1 MFSNLPRL
9 FFPLLGRVT
18 QTAAQGVELHFL
30 PSKNQ
35 REVWQKKR
43 GKLGRLFDMQWAWQN
58 DSIRTSNDNLPAV
71 RSLPKSIT
79 EGENKLKVVMASGVL
94 SQAINLS
101 FVNTLVRRK
110 KKTLCLYWTSITCRQ
125 QTQTHPTLVLLH
137 ADKGDLQYRNG
148 SGCYCERYRLQSIW
162 GIWAVQLWI
171 FQTQNAQHSIIL
183 ETDQTKNPIRKF
195 N

>member
-18 QTAAQGVELHFL
+18 QTAAQGVKLHFL

-110 KKTLCLYWTSITCRQ
+110 KKPCACTELRSPAGNRPRLIRLWCFSMQIKEICSIVMAVVAVVKDTDCRASEEFGLCSYE
-125 QTQTHPTLVLLH
+125 
-137 ADKGDLQYRNG
+137 YF
-148 SGCYCERYRLQSIW
+148 RLRM
-162 GIWAVQLWI
+162 
-171 FQTQNAQHSIIL
+171 HS
-183 ETDQTKNPIRKF
+183 TA
-195 N
+195 